1 MKPTKRFLRI
11 LTLFAALC
19 CLTLGKLAKG
29 EEYAPFSGQELDA
42 EAPRFQ
48 DGVKRGVLT
57 YPFETYY
64 GDSLY
69 ILSYRVNESGETIR
83 NFQKERIVGH
93 NPHFY
98 EVTITSK
105 DIDLP
110 YEWAFERQSVYA
122 GDVKYAFMPGNFEPG
137 VRETGFYTAL
147 DFPPLEDW
155 NDPFWK
161 ELREKMTPEGVK
173 CTLSFRL
180 AIGHT
185 LPLEDAIR
193 FIKLSQEIVIK
204 PRPNDELAL
213 LEEWYNN
220 TPKDLF
226 PVRKT
231 PYKIPSRGN
240 VIPNNEESHIKVGD
254 KSFSPWRLIRIGNRK
269 PSDPNNPTT
278 LEGWRELEAQLSPST
293 MRDEIRLTRLLLEF
307 YAANDEESTEYWK
320 SELMNWLT
328 SLPESQSKIYVHFAC
343 DHISGIKN
351 EGGEWKTKSLKLL
364 SDLLTIAGDGTKL
377 AYWSYYKELANSS
390 R

>member
-11 LTLFAALC
+11 LTLFATLC
-19 CLTLGKLAKG
+19 CLTVGALAKG

-93 NPHFY
+93 NLHFY

-105 DIDLP
+105 DIDLSH
-110 YEWAFERQSVYA
+110 EWAFERQSVYA

-161 ELREKMTPEGVK
+161 DLREKMTPEGVK

-180 AIGHT
+180 GVGHAFCSRRVSLHELGHAFDLMDKT
-185 LPLEDAIR
+185 AEQDKGVMSYKGIYTGLSPENLEFED
-193 FIKLSQEIVIK
+193 F
-204 PRPNDELAL
+204 EL
-213 LEEWYNN
+213 
-220 TPKDLF
+220 
-226 PVRKT
+226 
-231 PYKIPSRGN
+231 
-240 VIPNNEESHIKVGD
+240 
-254 KSFSPWRLIRIGNRK
+254 RLI
-269 PSDPNNPTT
+269 
-278 LEGWRELEAQLSPST
+278 
-293 MRDEIRLTRLLLEF
+293 
-307 YAANDEESTEYWK
+307 
-320 SELMNWLT
+320 
-328 SLPESQSKIYVHFAC
+328 QSKSKPV
-343 DHISGIKN
+343 
-351 EGGEWKTKSLKLL
+351 
-364 SDLLTIAGDGTKL
+364 
-377 AYWSYYKELANSS
+377 
-390 R
+390 